1 MLIIGDIMKN
11 KTFFILMINIIIFIT
26 IYLFLEFNYV
36 ESIDTYSHNIHN
48 ILPLSFKNNFLFI
61 TNTMSIIGITT
72 ILILA
77 SYLLRN
83 KNAKNE
89 IILYIITIL
98 SCLTITNLIKII
110 VGRERPLE
118 QLIEVSGY
126 SFPSSHASISMVV
139 YGFLILLIRKHYQG
153 KYKNLFI

>member
-48 ILPLSFKNNFLFI
+48 ILPLSFKNIFLFI

-98 SCLTITNLIKII
+98 SCLTITNLIKIRI
-110 VGRERPLE
+110 ITPT
-118 QLIEVSGY
+118 
-126 SFPSSHASISMVV
+126 
-139 YGFLILLIRKHYQG
+139 GFLPK
-153 KYKNLFI
+153 